1 MNVFLTAAALFLLLN
16 LLVGLIRV
24 WRGPSPADQMQALL
38 LFGTTT
44 VAILLLLA
52 YAGDATALVD
62 VALVFVILAAFG
74 TSAFS
79 RLPRDLQEAR

>member
-1 MNVFLTAAALFLLLN
+1 MNIFLTAAALFLLLN
-16 LLVGLIRV
+16 LIVGLTRV
-24 WRGPSPADQMQALL
+24 WRGPSPADQIQALL

-52 YAGDATALVD
+52 YATGAVALVD
-62 VALVFVILAAFG
+62 VALVFVILAAFA

-79 RLPRDLQEAR
+79 RLPRDVQEQR

>member
-1 MNVFLTAAALFLLLN
+1 MNIFLTAAALFLLVN
-16 LLVGLIRV
+16 LIVGLARV
-24 WRGPSPADQMQALL
+24 WRGPSPADQIQALL

-52 YAGDATALVD
+52 YATDAAALLD
-62 VALVFVILAAFG
+62 VALVFVILAAFA

-79 RLPRDLQEAR
+79 RLPRDVQEQR